1 MTFRPLQPTPT
12 TTPQG
17 GGFRALSSTPAQQ
30 PLGQLQQKTPLIEKS
45 KGLGFGIGLGVAP
58 IGLGGVSSFLG
69 RASDKVKEATEKKSI
84 IESDY
89 KSGKQGAIQTNI
101 QRAGAG
107 VGLAYG
113 IASELPIIKQGFEL
127 FGKGINKLSETAP
140 IEKAGDFI
148 SPVTGFGL
156 GLWDKLTPQQKRTAG
171 AGAEILSSIPFGTP
185 AKTAGIASKVAKPVI
200 KGTEVIKDTVRTS
213 LKGYGDNIVE
223 KQISKDLDTLLS
235 KKGLQT
241 QIKNTEKKN
250 INITEHLSDRE
261 IFEGLKLEKGKIN
274 PTKSINVID
283 DRIDTILDAKSKM
296 LPEIDRIVPK
306 TPKDV
311 IYRKAIADLKG
322 TPADN
327 LKTIKQIEVQLAP
340 LPETLSVSA
349 IDKFRALFRK
359 SARDARGL
367 QKDGSHYSALE
378 NATRDTVFDITDDLP
393 MSNSNEFASLNT
405 YVKDMIGTKEFIEK
419 SLTGRVFDKGGMSY
433 LFGKGIGAVAGS
445 KFGIFGAI
453 AGSEVGGTITSIL
466 ASNHLGS
473 SIKLKIIKN
482 MTDDPRIIKEV
493 ERLLSDLKNYEP
505 NFPLLGEGAIPLGA
519 KQPLESSVKAIPAT
533 ELKPDRLR
541 LKEGATLLPPREA
554 SGVKAI
560 TPKTGLVGQDPK
572 TGRFFGTLLGGEKTQ
587 SLGIPSISRQNTA
600 NTTITTVPKKVI
612 PNTTIKTSTKSSL
625 LEEAKK
631 FKSADEFIE
640 AQPKVYHGS
649 LEGRVTKLEDKP
661 FFVSPDK
668 NMARSYGKEISN
680 FYLKDGKKADLQD
693 VELLKKVVGIENYNK
708 GESIFKKLNIQT
720 QEKVLKNNLSGL
732 KRDFLSK
739 SDESLLSDYL
749 FVEKPTN
756 TAVVFRQKQIQDKLK
771 KLGFDYYEN
780 RTGYGDTDFGAS
792 YMGSQKP
799 EIIVLNKD
807 ILKTKSQLKDI
818 YNKAKEIPVEP
829 KGKVS
834 GVAKSIEAKA
844 IEQGLIEKGFDK
856 LAEYDP
862 VTIKEQSKLVS
873 DIMSKDI
880 EMAKRIALGQEPLP
894 KGVKG
899 ASIFQAMED
908 YAMKTK
914 DGKLAL
920 DIANSPIATEIS
932 TAGQTLRL
940 SAERTQDTA
949 TAKIREIKKER
960 EKAVEKKLKGKK
972 PKKVKDSI
980 NKSLKEKSKKA
991 KPNKY
996 DLANLLDK
1004 IVC

>member
-1 MTFRPLQPTPT
+1 MLSVTEWKQNKTTTTPVQNTGFQSVSDWKSSSSNKIRTLTREAELAKVEADKGFGFMDIIKGIPKAVYDVYSPIVKRMVPVYTEPTKVAIERGKEFVSSLTSADKTAETVAKGLEAGVSAVSTVFTPISAVFEEADKVPVFREAAQLLSMPFEAGAITGSFFADRFVDVLPVSKENKDILRPAMEEVGSTVGMIWIGGKVMKTLTKGEPLTKEKIAEFKKEGESVPKTIKVIEKQQAEVKPVETAKPLSVKEWQEKGKPTVEKAEKPT
-12 TTPQG
+12 TT
-17 GGFRALSSTPAQQ
+17 
-30 PLGQLQQKTPLIEKS
+30 LQQ
-45 KGLGFGIGLGVAP
+45 
-58 IGLGGVSSFLG
+58 
-69 RASDKVKEATEKKSI
+69 
-84 IESDY
+84 
-89 KSGKQGAIQTNI
+89 
-101 QRAGAG
+101 
-107 VGLAYG
+107 
-113 IASELPIIKQGFEL
+113 
-127 FGKGINKLSETAP
+127 
-140 IEKAGDFI
+140 
-148 SPVTGFGL
+148 
-156 GLWDKLTPQQKRTAG
+156 
-171 AGAEILSSIPFGTP
+171 
-185 AKTAGIASKVAKPVI
+185 
-200 KGTEVIKDTVRTS
+200 
-213 LKGYGDNIVE
+213 
-223 KQISKDLDTLLS
+223 
-235 KKGLQT
+235 
-241 QIKNTEKKN
+241 
-250 INITEHLSDRE
+250 
-261 IFEGLKLEKGKIN
+261 
-274 PTKSINVID
+274 
-283 DRIDTILDAKSKM
+283 
-296 LPEIDRIVPK
+296 
-306 TPKDV
+306 
-311 IYRKAIADLKG
+311 
-322 TPADN
+322 
-327 LKTIKQIEVQLAP
+327 
-340 LPETLSVSA
+340 
-349 IDKFRALFRK
+349 
-359 SARDARGL
+359 
-367 QKDGSHYSALE
+367 
-378 NATRDTVFDITDDLP
+378 
-393 MSNSNEFASLNT
+393 
-405 YVKDMIGTKEFIEK
+405 
-419 SLTGRVFDKGGMSY
+419 
-433 LFGKGIGAVAGS
+433 
-445 KFGIFGAI
+445 
-453 AGSEVGGTITSIL
+453 
-466 ASNHLGS
+466 
-473 SIKLKIIKN
+473 
-482 MTDDPRIIKEV
+482 
-493 ERLLSDLKNYEP
+493 
-505 NFPLLGEGAIPLGA
+505 
-519 KQPLESSVKAIPAT
+519 
-533 ELKPDRLR
+533 
-541 LKEGATLLPPREA
+541 
-554 SGVKAI
+554 
-560 TPKTGLVGQDPK
+560 
-572 TGRFFGTLLGGEKTQ
+572 
-587 SLGIPSISRQNTA
+587 
-600 NTTITTVPKKVI
+600 
-612 PNTTIKTSTKSSL
+612 
-625 LEEAKK
+625 EAKK
-631 FKSADEFIE
+631 FIDEGKSADEFIE